1 MRLLATRSKEAGDA
15 RRREWSGGAS
25 VRDTRSDRGAE
36 GAQTAASEEHP
47 EPGTRASAQLSLLP
61 PHRARLLPV
70 LGAVEGRAVTF
81 EAVPTRSI
89 LNSPAATHMPFW
101 SVNPYIGCEFGCTYC
116 YARDT
121 HRWTMERM
129 EGATVPPLHM
139 VERGT
144 GGESFEN
151 RILVKIDA
159 PAILRRTLD
168 PTRIDGAPIVIG
180 TATDPYQPAE
190 RRFRITRGLL
200 ESLLPHRGLHLGIIT
215 KSPLITRDID
225 LLVRLAERHT
235 VSIHI
240 SLAALEGRLV
250 RRIEARSP
258 APHARLRALGR
269 LAGAGLDVGLLVAP
283 IIPGV
288 TDGRAQLTALFRAAK
303 EAGAR
308 RVAGEALRLGPAAR
322 RHFLPHLAREFP
334 DLAVRY
340 NRRYGQRQTAGQDY
354 TAALTR
360 RLDAIRQELGLEGG
374 KGL

>member
-1 MRLLATRSKEAGDA
+1 MGQMRMMEATAAGTRGSGEGGRRSRSLQLPLLVDFPASPLIRLATALG
-15 RRREWSGGAS
+15 
-25 VRDTRSDRGAE
+25 RDT
-36 GAQTAASEEHP
+36 
-47 EPGTRASAQLSLLP
+47 
-61 PHRARLLPV
+61 
-70 LGAVEGRAVTF
+70 TF
-81 EAVPTRSI
+81 EAVPTRSV

-121 HRWTMERM
+121 HRWTMERH
-129 EGATVPPLHM
+129 EAEKNVPPLHM

-144 GGESFEN
+144 GGEVKPEGGAGGDSFEN

-168 PTRIDGAPIVIG
+168 PTRIDGKPIVIG

-200 ESLLPHRGLHLGIIT
+200 ESLLLHRGLHLGIIT

-225 LLVRLAERHT
+225 LLVQLAERHT

-240 SLAALEGRLV
+240 SLAALEGRLI

-269 LAGAGLDVGLLVAP
+269 LAAAGLDVGLLAAP

-288 TDGRAQLTALFRAAK
+288 TDGREQLTALFRAAK

-308 RVAGEALRLGPAAR
+308 RAAGEALRLGPAAR

-334 DLAVRY
+334 DLAERY
-340 NRRYGQRQTAGQDY
+340 DRRYGRRQTAGEDY
-354 TAALTR
+354 LTALR
-360 RLDAIRQELGLEGG
+360 RRIDAIRQELGLEGRH
-374 KGL
+374 GL

>member
-1 MRLLATRSKEAGDA
+1 MMGAQLPLLDDFPASPLIRLATAPG
-15 RRREWSGGAS
+15 
-25 VRDTRSDRGAE
+25 RD
-36 GAQTAASEEHP
+36 
-47 EPGTRASAQLSLLP
+47 
-61 PHRARLLPV
+61 
-70 LGAVEGRAVTF
+70 VTF
-81 EAVPTRSI
+81 EAVPTRSV

-101 SVNPYIGCEFGCTYC
+101 SINPYIGCEFGCTYC

-121 HRWTMERM
+121 HRWTMARA
-129 EGATVPPLHM
+129 EGA
-139 VERGT
+139 
-144 GGESFEN
+144 GGEDDSFEN

-159 PAILRRTLD
+159 PTILRRTLD
-168 PTRIDGAPIVIG
+168 PTRINGAPIVIG

-200 ESLLPHRGLHLGIIT
+200 ESFLPHRGLHLGIIT
-215 KSPLITRDID
+215 KSPLITRDTD
-225 LLVRLAERHT
+225 LLVQLAERHT

-269 LAGAGLDVGLLVAP
+269 LAAAGLDVGLLVAP
-283 IIPGV
+283 IVPGV
-288 TDGRAQLTALFRAAK
+288 TDGRDQLTALFRAAK

-334 DLAVRY
+334 DLAERY
-340 NRRYGQRQTAGQDY
+340 NRRYGQRQSAGKDY
-354 TAALTR
+354 LSALAR
-360 RLDAIRQELGLEGG
+360 RLDAIRQELGLAGG

>member
-1 MRLLATRSKEAGDA
+1 MRLMKA
-15 RRREWSGGAS
+15 
-25 VRDTRSDRGAE
+25 
-36 GAQTAASEEHP
+36 TAAGMRGSGEGKARGRTLQLP
-47 EPGTRASAQLSLLP
+47 LLADFPASPLIRLAAAPGR
-61 PHRARLLPV
+61 
-70 LGAVEGRAVTF
+70 EVTF
-81 EAVPTRSI
+81 EAVPTRSV

-101 SVNPYIGCEFGCTYC
+101 SINPYIGCEFGCTYC

-121 HRWTMERM
+121 HRWTMERRDNQDA
-129 EGATVPPLHM
+129 EKPLSLPASPLP
-139 VERGT
+139 RPDP
-144 GGESFEN
+144 FET

-168 PTRIDGAPIVIG
+168 PARIDGAPIVIG

-200 ESLLPHRGLHLGIIT
+200 ESLLLHRGLHLGIIT

-225 LLVRLAERHT
+225 LLIQLAERHT

-269 LAGAGLDVGLLVAP
+269 LAAAGLDVGLLVAP

-288 TDGRAQLTALFRAAK
+288 TDGRDQLTALFRAAK

-334 DLAVRY
+334 DLAARY
-340 NRRYGQRQTAGQDY
+340 NRRYGQRQTAGKDY
-354 TAALTR
+354 
-360 RLDAIRQELGLEGG
+360 LDALARRVEAIRREVGLMNREEGERD
-374 KGL
+374 LRT

>member
-1 MRLLATRSKEAGDA
+1 
-15 RRREWSGGAS
+15 
-25 VRDTRSDRGAE
+25 
-36 GAQTAASEEHP
+36 
-47 EPGTRASAQLSLLP
+47 
-61 PHRARLLPV
+61 
-70 LGAVEGRAVTF
+70 VTF
-81 EAVPTRSI
+81 EAVPTRSV

-121 HRWTMERM
+121 HRWTMER
-129 EGATVPPLHM
+129 L
-139 VERGT
+139 
-144 GGESFEN
+144 SFPASPRPRPDLFEK
-151 RILVKIDA
+151 RILVKTNA
-159 PAILRRTLD
+159 PTIFRRTLI
-168 PTRIDGAPIVIG
+168 PARLDGKPIVIG

-200 ESLLPHRGLHLGIIT
+200 ESLLPHRGLHLGLIT

-225 LLVRLAERHT
+225 LLVQLAERHT
-235 VSIHI
+235 VRIHI

-269 LAGAGLDVGLLVAP
+269 LAAAGLDVGLLVAP

-303 EAGAR
+303 DAGAR

-334 DLAVRY
+334 DLAARY
-340 NRRYGQRQTAGQDY
+340 ARRYGQRQTAGKDY
-354 TAALTR
+354 TTALAR

-374 KGL
+374 HGL

>member
-1 MRLLATRSKEAGDA
+1 MRMGEVRLMEATTAGT
-15 RRREWSGGAS
+15 RGSGKGGA
-25 VRDTRSDRGAE
+25 R
-36 GAQTAASEEHP
+36 AQVLQLPLLPNFPASPLPRLGSAAS
-47 EPGTRASAQLSLLP
+47 RS
-61 PHRARLLPV
+61 
-70 LGAVEGRAVTF
+70 VTF
-81 EAVPTRSI
+81 ESVPTRSV

-121 HRWTMERM
+121 HRWTMER
-129 EGATVPPLHM
+129 L
-139 VERGT
+139 
-144 GGESFEN
+144 SFPASPRPRPDPFET
-151 RILVKIDA
+151 RILVKTNA
-159 PAILRRTLD
+159 PTIFRRTLI
-168 PTRIDGAPIVIG
+168 PARIGETPIVIG

-225 LLVRLAERHT
+225 LLVQLAERHT

-258 APHARLRALGR
+258 APHARLRALSR
-269 LAGAGLDVGLLVAP
+269 LAAAGLDVGLLVAP

-288 TDGRAQLTALFRAAK
+288 TDSRKQLTALFRAAK

-334 DLAVRY
+334 DLVERY
-340 NRRYGQRQTAGQDY
+340 ARRYGQRQSAGKDY
-354 TAALTR
+354 LDALGR
-360 RLDAIRQELGLEGG
+360 RVDAIRKEVGLGEKGE
-374 KGL
+374 KGLGT

>member
-1 MRLLATRSKEAGDA
+1 VAGQA
-15 RRREWSGGAS
+15 SSGAAVQS
-25 VRDTRSDRGAE
+25 MQRGA
-36 GAQTAASEEHP
+36 
-47 EPGTRASAQLSLLP
+47 QLPLLP
-61 PHRARLLPV
+61 PGSAAPLTH
-70 LGAVEGRAVTF
+70 LGAADGRDVSF
-81 EAVPTRSI
+81 ESVPSRSV

-129 EGATVPPLHM
+129 AG
-139 VERGT
+139 VE
-144 GGESFEN
+144 ESDFER
-151 RILVKIDA
+151 RILVKVNA
-159 PAILRRTLD
+159 PTIFRRTLI
-168 PTRIDGAPIVIG
+168 PARIDGKPIVIG

-200 ESLLPHRGLHLGIIT
+200 ESLLPHRDLHLGIIT
-215 KSPLITRDID
+215 KSPLITRDTD

-250 RRIEARSP
+250 RRLEARSP
-258 APHARLRALGR
+258 APHARLRALRR
-269 LAGAGLDVGLLVAP
+269 LAAAGLDVGLLVAP

-288 TDGRAQLTALFRAAK
+288 TDGRPQLTALFRAAK

-334 DLAVRY
+334 DLVVRY
-340 NRRYGQRQTAGQDY
+340 ARRYGHRQTAGQDY
-354 TAALTR
+354 ITALKR
-360 RLDAIRQELGLEGG
+360 RVDAIRKEVGFEEG
-374 KGL
+374 